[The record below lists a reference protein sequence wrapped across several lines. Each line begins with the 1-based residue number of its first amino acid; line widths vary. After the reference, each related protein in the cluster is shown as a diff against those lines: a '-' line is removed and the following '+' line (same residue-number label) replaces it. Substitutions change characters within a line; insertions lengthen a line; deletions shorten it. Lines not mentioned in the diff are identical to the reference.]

1 MEELEQR
8 WVGGICIHENKI
20 LLIHRINKERDFN
33 QEYFVF
39 PGNHVDDD
47 KSLEKTLIMEFEQA
61 GIIVQVGDLFY
72 TKKDSV
78 DESEY
83 YYLCDYKSGEPAATK
98 LTDTKDGEQLQ
109 FYTPLWIPL
118 EELDELVLYP
128 ESVKNSVLETIEE
141 TLTLEA
147 GNTDTAM
154 LQ

>member
-8 WVGGICIHENKI
+8 WVGGICIHEGNI

-47 KSLEKTLIMEFEQA
+47 KSLEKTLLSEFEA
-61 GIIVQVGDLFY
+61 MSLVVDVTDLFY
-72 TKKDSV
+72 EKEDPL

-83 YYLCDYKSGEPAATK
+83 YYLCEYKGGELSIPQIK
-98 LTDTKDGEQLQ
+98 VEEGEEQLQ

-118 EELDELVLYP
+118 KELDELVLYP
-128 ESVKNSVLETIEE
+128 ESVKNLLHDELREE
-141 TLTLEA
+141 EEEKE
-147 GNTDTAM
+147 D
-154 LQ
+154 

>member
-8 WVGGICIHENKI
+8 WVGGICIHDDTI

-47 KSLEKTLIMEFEQA
+47 KSLEKTLLSEFEA
-61 GIIVQVGDLFY
+61 MSLHIAVNDLLY
-72 TKKDSV
+72 AKEDIL

-83 YYLCDYKSGEPAATK
+83 YYLCEYKGGE
-98 LTDTKDGEQLQ
+98 LTNPTFAEEEGEEQLQ

-118 EELDELVLYP
+118 AEIDELVLYP
-128 ESVKNSVLETIEE
+128 ESVKEIL
-141 TLTLEA
+141 LDGLRK
-147 GNTDTAM
+147 DK
-154 LQ
+154 